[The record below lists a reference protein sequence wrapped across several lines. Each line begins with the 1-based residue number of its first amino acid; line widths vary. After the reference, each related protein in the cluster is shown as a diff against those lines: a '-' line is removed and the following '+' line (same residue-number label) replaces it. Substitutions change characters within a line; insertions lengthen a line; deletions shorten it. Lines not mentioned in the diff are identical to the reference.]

1 LTKAELI
8 LITSERL
15 KLVPLT
21 GKNFNVNIRGAPGLN
36 WTSESA
42 TDPGAKLTLCASVD
56 SNCWNIVGFVMSE
69 KAGARKI
76 IKPWKGLV
84 QVQLCEGAGFANW
97 SVGHEIALH
106 GPGLVKYGTCCFCWS
121 VHKVILSKHTGF
133 PVNLDE
139 NKKEGEMHATCSNR
153 HMGGYLH

>member
-1 LTKAELI
+1 MTKAELI
-8 LITSERL
+8 PITSERL

-36 WTSESA
+36 STSESA
-42 TDPGAKLTLCASVD
+42 TDPGGRLMLCASVD
-56 SNCWNIVGFVMSE
+56 SSCWNIVGFVTSE

-84 QVQLCEGAGFANW
+84 QAQLCEGAGFANW
-97 SVGHEIALH
+97 SLGHEMAPH
-106 GPGLVKYGTCCFCWS
+106 VPRLVEYGTWCFCWS
-121 VHKVILSKHTGF
+121 VHQLILFKHVGF

-139 NKKEGEMHATCSNR
+139 NKKDW
-153 HMGGYLH
+153 

>member
-1 LTKAELI
+1 MQTYAVCILVKYLLAMKLYGPNAGGALYIWLTKAELI

-36 WTSESA
+36 RTSESA
-42 TDPGAKLTLCASVD
+42 TDPGGRLMFCASVD
-56 SNCWNIVGFVMSE
+56 SNCWNIVGFVTSE

-76 IKPWKGLV
+76 INPWKGLV

-97 SVGHEIALH
+97 SVGHEIAPH
-106 GPGLVKYGTCCFCWS
+106 EPRLVEYGT
-121 VHKVILSKHTGF
+121 
-133 PVNLDE
+133 
-139 NKKEGEMHATCSNR
+139 
-153 HMGGYLH
+153 